1 MNEVQEHELTK
12 VFRRLYIKKHNDVS
26 HEIEEP
32 KNENTRSISLSPN
45 QLNSTLH
52 EEGEEVDNHFQ
63 QQTSRRA
70 IMLQP
75 IRRSKR
81 LNPNGIYSQSIAG
94 SQPDKDKSHASVMSL
109 QLSNLIEGKL
119 ISKDEL
125 LTKEDDN
132 DYIEDFIDD
141 NLLDELYNIHDID
154 KKELN
159 KKTIEE
165 HIQSMLSHIEDEEL
179 RSKLENVV
187 YKYTNVFSTELSKT
201 TALVEPSSIPLKPNN
216 EWMTDRS
223 KHPPRWQ
230 KNNCLKTC
238 EIKKFFRKAIAYNM
252 IRPSDIPVWS
262 QLL

>member
-32 KNENTRSISLSPN
+32 KNENTRSIPLSPD
-45 QLNSTLH
+45 QLNSASH
-52 EEGEEVDNHFQ
+52 EEGEGVDNHFQ

-94 SQPDKDKSHASVMSL
+94 SQPDKDKTHASVMSL

-154 KKELN
+154 KKEL
-159 KKTIEE
+159 KKK
-165 HIQSMLSHIEDEEL
+165 Q
-179 RSKLENVV
+179 
-187 YKYTNVFSTELSKT
+187 
-201 TALVEPSSIPLKPNN
+201 
-216 EWMTDRS
+216 
-223 KHPPRWQ
+223 
-230 KNNCLKTC
+230 
-238 EIKKFFRKAIAYNM
+238 
-252 IRPSDIPVWS
+252 
-262 QLL
+262 

>member
-1 MNEVQEHELTK
+1 
-12 VFRRLYIKKHNDVS
+12 
-26 HEIEEP
+26 
-32 KNENTRSISLSPN
+32 
-45 QLNSTLH
+45 H
-52 EEGEEVDNHFQ
+52 EEGEGVDNHFQ

-94 SQPDKDKSHASVMSL
+94 SQPDKDKTHASVMSL

-154 KKELN
+154 KNELN

-179 RSKLENVV
+179 KSKLENVV

-201 TALVEPSSIPLKPNN
+201 AALVEPYSIPLKPDN
-216 EWMTDRS
+216 EWMTDRNR
-223 KHPPRWQ
+223 HPPRWQ
-230 KNNCLKTC
+230 T
-238 EIKKFFRKAIAYNM
+238 IA
-252 IRPSDIPVWS
+252 
-262 QLL
+262 